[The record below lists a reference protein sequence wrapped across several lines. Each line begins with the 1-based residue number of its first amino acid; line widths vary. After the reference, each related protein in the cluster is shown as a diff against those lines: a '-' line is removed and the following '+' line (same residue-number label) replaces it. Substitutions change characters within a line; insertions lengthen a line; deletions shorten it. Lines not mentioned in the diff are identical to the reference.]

1 MRPLLTVGLCLFLA
15 LACSRTVPPTAPAR
29 KVADWFVDKQYVEM
43 KLALSVQV
51 THGVAADKIR
61 KELALTGS
69 VRRKG
74 YTAQLAQQRV
84 YWEHRG
90 AEGPDEE
97 GTERHAYRLTIDAG
111 ALRIQKDVRLAL
123 ARREGSWRVVS
134 IQETDV
140 EAKSE
145 GE

>member
-43 KLALSVQV
+43 KQALSVQV

-74 YTAQLAQQRV
+74 RTTHASTLILPAVRGISGHQR
-84 YWEHRG
+84 
-90 AEGPDEE
+90 P
-97 GTERHAYRLTIDAG
+97 
-111 ALRIQKDVRLAL
+111 
-123 ARREGSWRVVS
+123 
-134 IQETDV
+134 
-140 EAKSE
+140 
-145 GE
+145 